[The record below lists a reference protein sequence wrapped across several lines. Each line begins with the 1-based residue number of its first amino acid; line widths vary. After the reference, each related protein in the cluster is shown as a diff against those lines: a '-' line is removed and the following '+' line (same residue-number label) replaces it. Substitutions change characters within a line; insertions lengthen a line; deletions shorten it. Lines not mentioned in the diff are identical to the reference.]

1 MNNLKQYRLKL
12 GLNQEELAKKV
23 GIVRTTINKYET
35 GFMPMSL
42 KTAEK
47 LSKFFGC
54 TADEL
59 IGEDKFRASVR
70 SARKGYIPSF
80 RESLDGFITSFTK
93 EYNDYKKRKKP
104 NAVFRDDKD
113 VELYEELRRMPVSTF
128 GRLDD
133 VISQFKMET
142 NDDKKSK

>member
-12 GLNQEELAKKV
+12 GLNQDELAKKV

-59 IGEDKFRASVR
+59 IGEDKFRASIR
-70 SARKGYIPSF
+70 SAKKGYIPSF
-80 RESLDGFITSFTK
+80 RESFDGFITSFTK

-104 NAVFRDDKD
+104 NSVFRDDKD
-113 VELYEELRRMPVSTF
+113 IELYEELRKMPISTY
-128 GRLDD
+128 GRLEDSID
-133 VISQFKMET
+133 QFNKE
-142 NDDKKSK
+142 DKPKSKK

>member
-47 LSKFFGC
+47 LSKF
-54 TADEL
+54 ADEL

-70 SARKGYIPSF
+70 SAKKGYIPSF

>member
-70 SARKGYIPSF
+70 SAKKGYIPSF